1 MKRAVVLA
9 GTVALVAGLLVGP
22 AMAQSYVAG
31 LTVEKVVTGDGAPDG
46 AQFAFSLDCDNGE
59 YTQDFT
65 LGDGDAETFEDVP
78 QGAVCTLTETIPD
91 GADFEDIDFSTVYA
105 VNPESAWDDFDLE
118 ARSIT
123 LTIPDEDGAS
133 VFVTATNDF
142 GDEAVLGS
150 GELVVTKRVS
160 GDADGEWEFEV
171 ACPGSVNE
179 TVVLG
184 ADESTT
190 FNIVRG
196 VDTTCTITEVA
207 AEGYTTTY
215 SVDGGD
221 AVEGLEASFL
231 FDDESVPLD
240 VNLVRE
246 VEFTNTEDETEVLA
260 DTGLEVSWGL
270 LLAAG
275 LLLPGA
281 GAVIYARKRDR
292 KEA

>member
-31 LTVEKVVTGDGAPDG
+31 LTVEKVVTGTAAPDG
-46 AQFAFSLDCDNGE
+46 AQFAFSLDCDEGA
-59 YTQDFT
+59 YTQDFS
-65 LGDGDAETFEDVP
+65 LGDGDSETFEDVP

-91 GADFEDIDFSTVYA
+91 GADFEDIDFTTGYA
-105 VNPESAWDDFDLE
+105 VQPESAWDDWDVDG
-118 ARSIT
+118 RSVT

-142 GDEAVLGS
+142 GEEEVLGS
-150 GELVVTKRVS
+150 GELVVTKRVD
-160 GDADGEWEFEV
+160 GDADGSWEFEV
-171 ACPGSVNE
+171 VCPGSVNE
-179 TVVLG
+179 TVTLG
-184 ADESTT
+184 DGDSAQ

-196 VDTTCTITEVA
+196 VDTTCTITETA
-207 AEGYTTTY
+207 AEGYSTTY
-215 SVDGGD
+215 SIDGDD
-221 AVEGLEASFL
+221 AVEGTEASFL
-231 FDDESVPLD
+231 FDDESVPVE

-275 LLLPGA
+275 LLFPGA
-281 GAVIYARKRDR
+281 GALIYARKRDR
-292 KEA
+292 REA